1 MKKAI
6 YPGTFDPITKGHLDI
21 IKRASSIFDEL
32 VVVVANN
39 ANKKA
44 SIPAVKRKELIEKC
58 LVGVDNVRVDISN
71 GLTINYAAECKAQ
84 AIVRGIRAITDYEY
98 ELALA
103 TGNMALNSTI
113 ETVLM
118 VSKPELSFVSSSI
131 VKEVARYNGDISNFI
146 PKEILEDVRGLLKDE

>member
-32 VVVVANN
+32 IVVVANN

-44 SIPAVKRKELIEKC
+44 TIPAAKRKELIEKC
-58 LVGVDNVRVDISN
+58 LIGVNNVTVDIGN
-71 GLTINYAAECKAQ
+71 GLTINYAAQCKAQ

-103 TGNMALNSTI
+103 TGNMALNGSI

>member
-44 SIPAVKRKELIEKC
+44 TIPAVKRKELIEKC

>member
-44 SIPAVKRKELIEKC
+44 TIPAVKRKELIEKC

-71 GLTINYAAECKAQ
+71 GLTISYAAECKAQ